1 MGQNVFFAHQRPQ
14 VVAAEH
20 LNLVL
25 LVAGAE
31 AIEEVQE
38 GHPGTQRGGV
48 RGEREIMGFLHAAGT
63 QHRPA
68 GHPAAHHI
76 GVISEDAQRVRGNGA
91 SRHVNDRRSELTGDL
106 VHIRDHQQQAL
117 RSGEGRSQGAL
128 GDRAVQ
134 RARCPGLGL
143 HLDDLGNLTP
153 DVRAS
158 GRAPGVRRLGHRRRG
173 RDGVDRD
180 DLAEGVRHARG
191 GLVPVHRLPCS
202 CVCHVPQLRTSA
214 IMRGHPSAKASPGA
228 RRDHS
233 PKTTHNNSG
242 IAWHLCVLSS
252 LSTRAIAGVEATGAW
267 SCATT
272 CMPRNADS

>member
-1 MGQNVFFAHQRPQ
+1 MG
-14 VVAAEH
+14 
-20 LNLVL
+20 
-25 LVAGAE
+25 GAE
-31 AIEEVQE
+31 TVEEVQE
-38 GHPGTQRGGV
+38 RNAALNGGEV
-48 RGEREIMGFLHAAGT
+48 RDRAEIHRFLGVCGREHGETGLAAG
-63 QHRPA
+63 HNV
-68 GHPAAHHI
+68 
-76 GVISEDAQRVRGNGA
+76 GVIAEDRECVGRERARGDVEDAGQQFAR
-91 SRHVNDRRSELTGDL
+91 DL

-128 GDRAVQ
+128 GDRAMQ
-134 RARCPGLGL
+134 RACCPGLGL

-202 CVCHVPQLRTSA
+202 CVCHVPQLGTSA